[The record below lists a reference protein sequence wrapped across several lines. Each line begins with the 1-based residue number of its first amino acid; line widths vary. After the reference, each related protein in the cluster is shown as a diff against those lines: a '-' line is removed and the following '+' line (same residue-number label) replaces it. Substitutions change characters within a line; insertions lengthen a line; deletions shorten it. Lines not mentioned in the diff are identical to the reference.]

1 MESFIQKWVECKYN
15 HEVHLLNFYFSS
27 QIFGD
32 FSKCQKNERKNSKV
46 LPNLRSA
53 MQGLDGTE
61 KPKLVKR
68 KDITNKI

>member
-1 MESFIQKWVECKYN
+1 MKFI
-15 HEVHLLNFYFSS
+15 YF
-27 QIFGD
+27 IFILVPK
-32 FSKCQKNERKNSKV
+32 FLMIFQCQKNERKNSKV

-53 MQGLDGTE
+53 IQGLDGTE